1 MVANMQLF
9 KALNPVSVLSF
20 DLDDTLY
27 DNSPVLAA
35 AEAAMLSAL
44 ARHAPLTCTTDS
56 EFWWQQ
62 RRLLAKKI
70 PDIRHD
76 IGRWRLLGIEAGLI
90 SLGLASCEAG
100 EIAELAY
107 SAFLAERTRISLQP
121 QVKQLLSELAQHYKL
136 IAITNGNA
144 CIHKMGIGELFEFSL
159 QAGADGRMKPYADLF
174 LTAAKRLQVEPGQIL
189 HIGDSHRADVM
200 GALNAGCQAAWLDHY
215 QSNVSLLPHIRLTDV
230 QQLQHL
236 LPN

>member
-1 MVANMQLF
+1 MQLF
-9 KALNPVSVLSF
+9 KALSPVSVLSF

-44 ARHAPLTCTTDS
+44 AQHAPLTRNTDS

-90 SLGLASCEAG
+90 SLGLAQCEAG

-107 SAFLAERTRISLQP
+107 SAFLAERTRINLQP
-121 QVKQLLSELAQHYKL
+121 QVKQLLSELAQRYKL

-144 CIHKMGIGELFEFSL
+144 CIHKMGVGELFEFSL
-159 QAGADGRMKPYADLF
+159 QAGPDGRMKPHADLF
-174 LTAAKRLQVEPGQIL
+174 LTAAARLQVAPAQIL

-200 GALNAGCQAAWLDHY
+200 GALNAGCQAAWLDHH
-215 QSNVSLLPHIRLTDV
+215 QSPVPVLPHVRFENIMQISHILK
-230 QQLQHL
+230 
-236 LPN
+236 

>member
-1 MVANMQLF
+1 MQLF
-9 KALNPVSVLSF
+9 KALSPVSVLSF

-35 AEAAMLSAL
+35 AETAMLSAL
-44 ARHAPLTCTTDS
+44 VQHAPQTQNTDS

-62 RRLLAKKI
+62 RRLLAQTT

-76 IGRWRLLGIEAGLI
+76 IGRWRLLGIEAGLT

-107 SAFLAERTRISLQP
+107 SAFLAERTRISLRP
-121 QVKQLLSELAQHYKL
+121 QIKQLLSELAQHYKL

-144 CIHKMGIGELFEFSL
+144 CINQMGIGGLFEFSL
-159 QAGADGRMKPYADLF
+159 QAGPDGRMKPYADLF
-174 LTAAKRLQVEPGQIL
+174 LSAAARLQVAPAQIL

-200 GALNAGCQAAWLDHY
+200 GALSAGCQAAWLDHY
-215 QSNVSLLPHIRLTDV
+215 QSNVSVLPHIRLTDV
-230 QQLQHL
+230 QQLRHL
-236 LPN
+236 LSN